1 MVVLIPV
8 NNRQILSTFFIP
20 DNENP
25 TRSDGILIPM
35 SDGLMQKLIEARTFL
50 KDYLPIYMVPTM
62 YIPLVHFPLT
72 SNGKL
77 DHRCLCDIV
86 LRISETQLMRYM
98 LISSSHEQQQMTV
111 VQKRLRIMWASYLD
125 LAEHSIGI
133 NDNFF
138 NLGGDSVSAIRLA
151 SAARSSGISL
161 TVSDIFRC
169 PTLLSMAAASKETNR
184 KEDEAVIPFSLSNI
198 EQNDLSQKLHEI
210 AFVCGVQSN
219 QIEDI
224 YPCSPLQEGLLA
236 LSMQTQSAY
245 TLRRVFRLGP
255 RIDLEEFKN
264 AWQTLI
270 NALPILRTRVVKI
283 ESGFSQV
290 VVKEN
295 DIPWREE
302 SSLDKF
308 VECDSN
314 MSISHGAPLHR
325 LGMVIEDA
333 GDRYLIWTVHHAIF
347 DAWSIVRIFE
357 YLAKLY
363 TRKITV
369 GSLIA
374 HLPPYS
380 LFIRHLCERSESMA
394 RSYWLSELAHGSP
407 ATYPQQTSFHGSLPH
422 SSFTVSKDI
431 ELPRKSESDNV
442 TISNILRAA
451 WSILIS
457 KYADSNDIV
466 IGVTLSGRNAP
477 VPKIAEIIGPTIT
490 TVPVRVCIDWADNVP
505 SFLLKI
511 QEQATTMIPFEHF
524 GLQNIRRISPELHY
538 LLNLQNL
545 LIVHS
550 LDERDVQLIPDM
562 DVLPTPDDGFDTYPL
577 VIECRTAK
585 VQNHISID
593 VRSNPGVIS
602 PMQTR
607 RMLDQFANVVHQ
619 LCQGTTQTTLADIIT
634 ISPEDAQQLIQWNG
648 QDLEPVHECV
658 HETVTRAVRTHPSSL
673 AICSWDGD
681 MTYEMLDRFS
691 NQLAR
696 HIIKQG
702 IRRGNLVPHCL
713 NKSKWA
719 IVVTLAI
726 LKAGGAS
733 VAVGPRSPLQRLA
746 GNIQTLDA
754 PLMLVDEENRCQAE
768 SLGIPLITISECF
781 MMSLDDSDQ
790 TIDSGVRS
798 NEPAFVVFTSGSTG
812 QPKAIVL
819 QHDSICYSAR
829 AHGSSLGIGR
839 GSRVLQYAAYTFD
852 VSIQDNFTTLMRG
865 GCVCILSEEA
875 RVNIVDLISS
885 INILQANWACL
896 TSTVASL
903 LKPSDVPCLSTL
915 VLGGEPASQDVV
927 AVWAG
932 HVTLHNVYGPAEASI
947 WSACNENLGEH
958 SLALNIGKSL
968 ASRLWVANP
977 ANHHNL
983 VPIGCVGELLIEG
996 PLLARGYLHD
1006 PELTSTKFIYNPSW
1020 VLQLGLEQ
1028 PKRLYK
1034 RAICIPSE
1042 FVSQIVAEFVRK
1054 QYQNDRHTL
1063 VAFLEQSDDIDESE
1077 FCGTFSPTLKRQI
1090 QHARHV
1096 LEDNLPSY
1104 MIPSMFI
1111 PLARLPRN
1119 ASGKLDRGKLQQ
1131 YFMNLSSTQLNEFM
1145 LLSEVKTEP
1154 KSAMEIQL
1162 RDIWTQELKVSGPIG
1177 LEDSFFELG
1186 GDSISAMRLVAAAR
1200 DIGIFISV
1208 ADVFQFPRL
1217 GNLASAVMQSNLAA
1231 DCDYRPYDLWHP
1243 ESPEAIEEIASLC
1256 QISKDEIEDILPT
1269 TPLQEGLTAISTR
1282 KKGTY
1287 VSQSIHKLGKN
1298 TSVELLISAWNK
1310 AVEDLPILRTRLVTI
1325 ASGTFQVVVRHEPVW
1340 NKGPSLKHYLANDMK
1355 EPILNGSP
1363 LLRLGLIDDHGRD
1376 GIINKLFVITVHHGI
1391 YDAWSAAKIS
1401 DYVSAVY
1408 SGIPVPVTK
1417 PFGQFMQYLNKIDLA
1432 ANEAYWRK
1440 QLKSPPNVGFLSST
1454 LADTKHHCAKTASRQ
1469 INIPHKPQFVTMAT
1483 ILRAT
1488 WILILSQYSKSGD
1501 VIFAMTLSGREAPIT
1516 GASEIIGP
1524 LFTTVP
1530 VRAKV
1535 ELTTPIYEFLCGV
1548 QAQATEMLP
1557 FEHFGLHNI
1566 RRLEPEIQAAL
1577 DGIQHLFVVQSS
1589 TPSQAVVPS
1598 IYSFESRQALDIGF
1612 TNYALVIECLMLEGI
1627 TEVRAIYYDDLIST
1641 TEIQSILDQFSFIS
1655 NTLLETSGE
1664 QNTLLS
1670 SLNLPFKKQSGPK
1683 KVHNL
1688 LHADRESGLDIHKKQ
1703 PTSEMELKLQKLW
1716 AEEFE
1721 LNSTSIGVS
1730 SNFFHLG
1737 GDSVSAMRL
1746 AAASRRYGI
1755 QLKVA
1760 DIFQYPTLS
1769 EMARAATTARS
1780 LQKPSG
1786 YDEQDAVEPF
1796 SLWLVAAGERKD
1808 AISDIA
1814 EQCQIEPNDI
1824 EDVYPCTPLQEAL
1837 IVPQQAPVYVLQ
1849 KIFKLP
1855 EDLSLEHFKFA
1866 WQKTVK
1872 SNPILRTRII
1882 PSSPCSLQVI
1892 IKEDIQWELR
1902 SSLKDYLKMGINK
1915 SFTYGARLARYVLV
1929 HDKSG
1934 LYFVWTLH
1942 HSIYDGMSIAL
1953 LFKQVS
1959 RIYSHGRSD
1968 LTVPFNR
1975 FVKYLASRPT
1985 DSAKP
1990 YWRGQ
1995 LSGQPNGAFPQPL
2008 PQKVNTN
2015 YTIHV
2020 QQHLE
2025 LHNALPMVPVA
2036 AVLRAAWALIVS
2048 KYSNH
2053 DDIIFGA
2060 ALSGR
2065 DIPEEDIMKI
2075 VGPTVTT
2082 VPIRVRIDY
2091 RNATVASFLESI
2103 HQQALQMASYAQTGV
2118 HNIRQICQDMRP
2130 AVDFNSFL
2138 AIHPSSDD
2146 MEEFLGLEEIV
2157 SPYRKFGNFPLINQC
2172 HLKNSNVQ
2180 IELFFD
2186 SAALS
2191 EIQGKALLNQ
2201 FCHLI
2206 KQLATL
2212 PGNTPLLD
2220 IEFIT
2225 PEDTQQINIWNQ
2237 RSCQEVKACLHDAFQ
2252 RQALNFPKNPAVSSL
2267 EGENLTY
2274 VELERLSST
2283 LAKSLNDSGV
2293 GSETMVPLMFRKSPW
2308 AIVAILA
2315 VLKAGGACVPLDPQH
2330 PPNRLHMIIK
2340 DIKASLILVDT
2351 DCFEPAK
2358 SLLPSQRIITIDR
2371 ATFRALPSISHYACS
2386 TVTPSN
2392 SAFVIYT
2399 SGTTGVPKGVVL
2411 EHRAICTNLDMVGE
2425 VYGVGPS
2432 TRIGQFASYAF
2443 DISIQDIFL
2452 ALHRGACICVIDER
2466 HRMDDLAFALR
2477 SLRVNW
2483 MNLTSTVARL
2493 LQPEDV
2499 PNLSTLVLAG
2509 ELMRED
2515 VIEKWKHVVLINSY
2529 GSAETSISTSFNRG
2543 IQHVTQARDIGL
2555 PLRSLSWIV
2564 DEDNHDKLNP
2574 IGVPGE
2580 LLVEGPLLARGY
2592 LNDEIKTRESFIVNP
2607 AWAAGQRLNGGCERR
2622 FYKTGDL
2629 VRYSGDGSGSL
2640 VFIRRV
2646 DNQLKVRRQLVEAA
2660 EIEHYIAMDSP
2671 ASSGV
2676 AVTLVPT
2683 HEGETDTVRETLAAF
2698 IRYEGQID
2706 TENTSDIL
2714 IPSSD
2719 ALRDTHSA
2727 LREKLAQ
2734 ILPSYMVPS
2743 YYFPVHRLPFTVSGK
2758 LDRQV
2763 LVATISCLGQDEL
2776 LLYVHGDES
2785 IKRVQNSTQET
2796 LRHLWAEELGVPVK
2810 RIGFEDNFF
2819 ALGGDSVSAM
2829 RLASRCR
2836 SNGISLAARDII
2848 SHPSLRGMSSIID
2861 PSHCKAPEAGNTTPF
2876 SLLQAPDLNAF
2887 VHGAILPQTRL
2898 PSNEITDIL
2907 PVTEFQAMCLSGAL
2921 SPFRWTLNYFH
2932 LDCRG
2937 TIDTT
2942 RLQESWAKLVNTYEL
2957 LRSIFTLHEGTYY
2970 QVIPKFWHPQVDIYE
2985 AEGEIISLSDNL
2997 EKQDLRDPP
3006 SLGRPWAKL
3015 VVIKGSKFPQQ
3026 TRIILRMSHAQY
3038 DGICLSRLWDD
3049 LASAYKGE
3057 NLLLPRLGFADYIA
3071 IVNRQTRDKRTLD
3084 HWNTVLEGSKMTK
3097 IIAGSDVAPPLHL
3110 SSEMAFLST
3119 RQIQIPHN
3127 YTSRLFSDAT
3137 IIKAAWSLVLS
3148 RLRNSSYLPSAS
3160 VAGADIIFGGFVS
3173 SRNTSVGIS
3182 QVFGPCLNIL
3192 PIRVPFNRQ
3201 MQNGVQWTYLDL
3213 LTYIRD
3219 QQIASIPFENA
3230 EFGKIVSSEKIFSS
3244 YVQHQN
3250 IDSRS
3255 TVPLGDAIFEITSCG
3270 AERDFADVVVFSQ
3283 PIRCRQTNHEISET
3297 RSEVDAVAPS
3307 TIDITIKYARER
3319 VPVALADK
3327 LLDAVCCEICAITSA
3342 PEKHLN

>member
-1 MVVLIPV
+1 
-8 NNRQILSTFFIP
+8 
-20 DNENP
+20 
-25 TRSDGILIPM
+25 
-35 SDGLMQKLIEARTFL
+35 
-50 KDYLPIYMVPTM
+50 
-62 YIPLVHFPLT
+62 
-72 SNGKL
+72 
-77 DHRCLCDIV
+77 
-86 LRISETQLMRYM
+86 
-98 LISSSHEQQQMTV
+98 
-111 VQKRLRIMWASYLD
+111 
-125 LAEHSIGI
+125 
-133 NDNFF
+133 
-138 NLGGDSVSAIRLA
+138 
-151 SAARSSGISL
+151 
-161 TVSDIFRC
+161 
-169 PTLLSMAAASKETNR
+169 
-184 KEDEAVIPFSLSNI
+184 
-198 EQNDLSQKLHEI
+198 
-210 AFVCGVQSN
+210 
-219 QIEDI
+219 
-224 YPCSPLQEGLLA
+224 
-236 LSMQTQSAY
+236 
-245 TLRRVFRLGP
+245 
-255 RIDLEEFKN
+255 
-264 AWQTLI
+264 
-270 NALPILRTRVVKI
+270 
-283 ESGFSQV
+283 
-290 VVKEN
+290 
-295 DIPWREE
+295 
-302 SSLDKF
+302 
-308 VECDSN
+308 
-314 MSISHGAPLHR
+314 
-325 LGMVIEDA
+325 
-333 GDRYLIWTVHHAIF
+333 
-347 DAWSIVRIFE
+347 
-357 YLAKLY
+357 
-363 TRKITV
+363 
-369 GSLIA
+369 
-374 HLPPYS
+374 
-380 LFIRHLCERSESMA
+380 
-394 RSYWLSELAHGSP
+394 
-407 ATYPQQTSFHGSLPH
+407 
-422 SSFTVSKDI
+422 
-431 ELPRKSESDNV
+431 
-442 TISNILRAA
+442 
-451 WSILIS
+451 
-457 KYADSNDIV
+457 
-466 IGVTLSGRNAP
+466 
-477 VPKIAEIIGPTIT
+477 
-490 TVPVRVCIDWADNVP
+490 
-505 SFLLKI
+505 
-511 QEQATTMIPFEHF
+511 
-524 GLQNIRRISPELHY
+524 
-538 LLNLQNL
+538 
-545 LIVHS
+545 
-550 LDERDVQLIPDM
+550 M
-562 DVLPTPDDGFDTYPL
+562 DVLPTSDDGFDTYPL

-607 RMLDQFANVVHQ
+607 RMLDQFSNVVHQ
-619 LCQGTTQTTLADIIT
+619 LCQGTTQTTLVDIVT

-648 QDLEPVHECV
+648 HDLEPVHECV
-658 HETVTRAVRTHPSSL
+658 HETVTRAARTHPGSL

-696 HIIKQG
+696 HLIKQG

-733 VAVGPRSPLQRLA
+733 VAVGPRSPLQTLA
-746 GNIQTLDA
+746 SNIQTLDA

-781 MMSLDDSDQ
+781 MMSLGDSDQ

-865 GCVCILSEEA
+865 GCVCILSKEA

-947 WSACNENLGEH
+947 WSSCNENLGEH

-1006 PELTSTKFIYNPSW
+1006 PELTSTKFIYDPSW

-1034 RAICIPSE
+1034 TGDLVRYLDDGSLIFVSRKDSQVKINGQRVDLGEIAHHLKSSIPSE

-1063 VAFLEQSDDIDESE
+1063 VAFLEQLDDVDESE

-1104 MIPSMFI
+1104 MIPSIFI

-1119 ASGKLDRGKLQQ
+1119 ASGKLDRKKLQQ

-1200 DIGIFISV
+1200 DIGIFISA

-1217 GNLASAVMQSNLAA
+1217 GNLASAAMQSNLVA

-1243 ESPEAIEEIASLC
+1243 ESPETIEEIASLC
-1256 QISKDEIEDILPT
+1256 QISKDEIEDILPA

-1287 VSQSIHKLGKN
+1287 VSQRIHKLGKN

-1325 ASGTFQVVVRHEPVW
+1325 ASGTFQVVVKHEPVW

-1355 EPILNGSP
+1355 EPMLNGSP

-1408 SGIPVPVTK
+1408 SEIPVPVTK

-1454 LADTKHHCAKTASRQ
+1454 LADTKHQCTKTASRQ
-1469 INIPHKPQFVTMAT
+1469 INMPHKPQSVTMAT
-1483 ILRAT
+1483 ILRAA

-1501 VIFAMTLSGREAPIT
+1501 VIFAMTLSGREAPII
-1516 GASEIIGP
+1516 GASEIIDP

-1557 FEHFGLHNI
+1557 FQHFGLHNI

-1577 DGIQHLFVVQSS
+1577 DGIRHLFVVQSS
-1589 TPSQAVVPS
+1589 PPSQAVVPS
-1598 IYSFESRQALDIGF
+1598 IYSFESTQALDIGF

-1627 TEVRAIYYDDLIST
+1627 TE
-1641 TEIQSILDQFSFIS
+1641 
-1655 NTLLETSGE
+1655 
-1664 QNTLLS
+1664 
-1670 SLNLPFKKQSGPK
+1670 
-1683 KVHNL
+1683 
-1688 LHADRESGLDIHKKQ
+1688 Q
-1703 PTSEMELKLQKLW
+1703 PMSEMELKLQKLW

-1721 LNSTSIGVS
+1721 LNSTSICVS

-1746 AAASRRYGI
+1746 AAASRRYRI

-1769 EMARAATTARS
+1769 EMARAATTVRT

-1786 YDEQDAVEPF
+1786 YDGQDAVEPF

-1855 EDLSLEHFKFA
+1855 EDLSVGHFKFA

-1882 PSSPCSLQVI
+1882 PSSPCSLQVV

-1902 SSLKDYLKMGINK
+1902 SSLKDYLKMGINA
-1915 SFTYGARLARYVLV
+1915 SFTYGACLARYALI

-1959 RIYSHGRSD
+1959 RIYSHGRSN

-1985 DSAKP
+1985 DSAKL

-2008 PQKVNTN
+2008 PRQVDTN

-2025 LHNALPMVPVA
+2025 LYNALLMVPVA

-2065 DIPEEDIMKI
+2065 DIPEEDIMKM

-2103 HQQALQMASYAQTGV
+2103 HQQALQMAPYAQTGV

-2146 MEEFLGLEEIV
+2146 IEDFLGLEEIV

-2206 KQLATL
+2206 KQLANL

-2267 EGENLTY
+2267 EGENITY
-2274 VELERLSST
+2274 VELEQLSST

-2315 VLKAGGACVPLDPQH
+2315 VLKAGG
-2330 PPNRLHMIIK
+2330 
-2340 DIKASLILVDT
+2340 ASLILVDT

-2386 TVTPSN
+2386 TVIPSN

-2399 SGTTGVPKGVVL
+2399 SGATGVPKGVVL

-2432 TRIGQFASYAF
+2432 SRIGQFASYAF

-2452 ALHRGACICVIDER
+2452 ALYRGACICVIDER
-2466 HRMDDLAFALR
+2466 HRIDDLAFALR

-2483 MNLTSTVARL
+2483 MNLTSTVAQL

-2515 VIEKWKHVVLINSY
+2515 VIEKWKHVALINSY
-2529 GSAETSISTSFNRG
+2529 GSAETSISISFNRG

-2564 DEDNHDKLNP
+2564 DEDNHNKLSP

-2629 VRYSGDGSGSL
+2629 VRYSDDGSGSL
-2640 VFIRRV
+2640 VFIRPV

-2676 AVTLVPT
+2676 AVALVPI

-2706 TENTSDIL
+2706 TENTSDVL
-2714 IPSSD
+2714 MPSSD

-2734 ILPSYMVPS
+2734 MLPSYMVPS
-2743 YYFPVHRLPFTVSGK
+2743 YYFPVHRLPFTLSGK

-2763 LVATISCLGQDEL
+2763 LVATISSLGQDEL
-2776 LLYVHGDES
+2776 LRYVHGGES
-2785 IKRVQNSTQET
+2785 IKMVQNSTQET

-2819 ALGGDSVSAM
+2819 ALGGDST
-2829 RLASRCR
+2829 L
-2836 SNGISLAARDII
+2836 
-2848 SHPSLRGMSSIID
+2848 
-2861 PSHCKAPEAGNTTPF
+2861 
-2876 SLLQAPDLNAF
+2876 
-2887 VHGAILPQTRL
+2887 L

-2985 AEGEIISLSDNL
+2985 AEGEIISLSDDL

-3026 TRIILRMSHAQY
+3026 TRIILHISHAQY
-3038 DGICLSRLWDD
+3038 DGLCLSRLWDD

-3057 NLLLPRLGFADYIA
+3057 NLLLPRLGFAGYMA
-3071 IVNRQTRDKRTLD
+3071 IVNRQTHDKRTLD
-3084 HWNTVLEGSKMTK
+3084 HWNTVLEGSKMTN
-3097 IIAGSDVAPPLHL
+3097 IVAGSDAAPPLHL
-3110 SSEMAFLST
+3110 SSEMAFLLT

-3137 IIKAAWSLVLS
+3137 IIKAALSLVLA

-3192 PIRVPFNRQ
+3192 PIRVPFNQ
-3201 MQNGVQWTYLDL
+3201 QIQNGAQWTYLDL
-3213 LTYIRD
+3213 LIYIRD
-3219 QQIASIPFENA
+3219 QQIAGIPFEHA
-3230 EFGKIVSSEKIFSS
+3230 EFGKIVSRKN
-3244 YVQHQN
+3244 V
-3250 IDSRS
+3250 
-3255 TVPLGDAIFEITSCG
+3255 
-3270 AERDFADVVVFSQ
+3270 
-3283 PIRCRQTNHEISET
+3283 
-3297 RSEVDAVAPS
+3297 
-3307 TIDITIKYARER
+3307 
-3319 VPVALADK
+3319 
-3327 LLDAVCCEICAITSA
+3327 
-3342 PEKHLN
+3342 